1 MRKLLSGGVLFMST
15 ALAGCISTAVDVSP
29 EGIKTTSIAVH
40 GCGNPSQTITRV
52 ETPGKPDMTLGSAG
66 PDLCNTVVAAEIGA
80 AGQIGASAVL
90 PGSTINVSSGSVN
103 ETNTNT
109 NVNVGN

>member
-1 MRKLLSGGVLFMST
+1 MLFASIVLT
-15 ALAGCISTAVDVSP
+15 GCISTQVDVSR
-29 EGIKTTSIAVH
+29 EGIKTTSIAVR

-66 PDLCNTVVAAEIGA
+66 PDLCNTVVAAAIGA

-90 PGSTINVSSGSVN
+90 PGSNINVSSGSVN